1 MEGVA
6 ENGLVLGHVRGGNDA
21 DKLGH
26 GGGVCGRWDGEK
38 TVGVLEE
45 RRRKREPIRSAFNL
59 DDACLTGDQK
69 AGQGKLR
76 RRTHK

>member
-26 GGGVCGRWDGEK
+26 GGGVWGRWDGEK
-38 TVGVLEE
+38 TVGGAGGAEKE
-45 RRRKREPIRSAFNL
+45 KRTDKICFQS
-59 DDACLTGDQK
+59 G
-69 AGQGKLR
+69 
-76 RRTHK
+76 